1 MPCNR
6 RSNRKSHSNRAPVTF
21 GAWAI
26 ASLCGADSS
35 ISGILLTISRRRLHE
50 FTPDNRVN
58 GSVTIPFRGSH
69 TIPHLFGLMKFY
81 SGGIQDMA
89 DNTNGSKRR
98 GFLSRLL
105 RDEAGNTIAI
115 MAAAVV
121 PVIGLVGGG
130 VDMSRIYLV
139 KTRLQAACDSGTLM
153 GRRVMGGGAWNA
165 NSNKANTEANK
176 MFTANFN
183 SGDYGTT
190 NLTKSFTESSP
201 GVVSGEAS
209 VRVPMALMQVLGS
222 EYKDVEVTCESEL
235 KIPATDVMFVLDTTG
250 SMNDPVAG
258 SGSSEKKI
266 EGLRLA
272 ASCFYE
278 TLTKEN
284 IPAVTAAQCGETSDP
299 QGSSSENRLRFGF
312 VPYAQSVNVGRLL
325 PLNYIAD
332 NWTYQSREAII
343 DEDASGYVPVY
354 GTESAA
360 AQTNATT
367 QNQSDQ
373 NWTGYPTNTY
383 TAPNGTQW
391 ARRVNGRNQG
401 QCDGLNPPGYTGTAQ
416 GTMTLIS
423 QNPDPLEHPNAS
435 LERTYRRV
443 DRSSTTAFRYRY
455 FSNRCNLEYR
465 QQNIVDT
472 TRTFTTLTPI
482 TWRYNTVF
490 SHWEYK
496 PVTFNVS
503 ALKNT
508 GLNAWNTSLQ
518 LPVGNRGANTTV
530 NWTGCIEERKTA
542 RVMDNSPRDN
552 WDPVPSTAQD
562 MDIDS
567 APSTSDPTTQWGP
580 ALPGLL
586 YGREK
591 YNGSNWYYTRDTLIR
606 YTDGTSSENN
616 TDVDTVSGPCPA
628 QSALYKEWT
637 PTQFSSYLDGLTPGG
652 NTYHDIGLLWGARL
666 MSPTGIFSALTDDVD
681 VDVQRHMVF
690 MTDGDTYAQPQTYA
704 AHGLHWW
711 DRRQNDGVTDPT
723 EDWLIDNIDGRS
735 QAICKWI
742 KNKNITLWVI
752 SYGGGVNSYNEA
764 NLQACAT
771 SGKYFSAANTPALIS
786 EFKKIAASISDLRLT
801 E

>member
-1 MPCNR
+1 
-6 RSNRKSHSNRAPVTF
+6 
-21 GAWAI
+21 
-26 ASLCGADSS
+26 
-35 ISGILLTISRRRLHE
+35 
-50 FTPDNRVN
+50 
-58 GSVTIPFRGSH
+58 
-69 TIPHLFGLMKFY
+69 
-81 SGGIQDMA
+81 MA
-89 DNTNGSKRR
+89 DTKHSSKHSS
-98 GFLSRLL
+98 FLTRLL
-105 RDEAGNTIAI
+105 RDQAGNTIAI

-121 PVIGLVGGG
+121 PVLGVVGGG

-139 KTRLQAACDSGTLM
+139 KTRLQAACDAGTLM
-153 GRRVMGGGAWNA
+153 GRRVMGGSAWA
-165 NSNKANTEANK
+165 AHSGKAETEANK
-176 MFTANFN
+176 MFTANFEN
-183 SGDYGTT
+183 GAYGTT
-190 NLTKSFTESSP
+190 NLTKNFTESSP
-201 GVVSGEAS
+201 GVVSGNAS
-209 VRVPMALMQVLGS
+209 VRVPMALMKVLGS

-250 SMNDPVAG
+250 SMGDPVSG
-258 SGSSEKKI
+258 SGSSETKI
-266 EGLRLA
+266 VGLRLA

-284 IPAVTAAQCGETSDP
+284 ITGITAAQCGETADP

-332 NWTYQSREAII
+332 NWTYQSRQAII
-343 DEDASGYVPVY
+343 DEDASDYVPVY
-354 GTESAA
+354 GTESTP

-367 QNQSDQ
+367 QNQSDFS
-373 NWTGYPTNTY
+373 WVGYPTNTY

-391 ARRVNGRNQG
+391 ARRVNGSSQA
-401 QCDGLNPPGYTGTAQ
+401 QCNLISPPGYTGTAQ
-416 GTMTLIS
+416 GTMTLTG
-423 QNPDPLEHPNAS
+423 QNPTTLQYPNDTS
-435 LERTYRRV
+435 LTRTYQRV
-443 DRSSTTAFRYRY
+443 DRYSETAFRYT
-455 FSNRCNLEYR
+455 FSSNRCNLQYR

-472 TRTFTTLTPI
+472 TRTFTTVTPI

-496 PVTFNVS
+496 PVTMNVS

-508 GLNAWNTSLQ
+508 ATNSWNTSLQ

-542 RVMDNSPRDN
+542 RIMDNSPRDN
-552 WDPVPSTAQD
+552 WDPVPSDAQD

-567 APSTSDPTTQWGP
+567 PPSLTDPNSQWGP

-586 YGREK
+586 YAREK
-591 YNGSNWYYTRDTLIR
+591 YDGSNWYYTRDTLIR

-637 PTQFSSYLDGLTPGG
+637 PTQFSTYLNGLNPGG

-666 MSPTGIFSALTDDVD
+666 MSTTGMFSAITDDID
-681 VDVQRHMVF
+681 ADVQRHMVF

-711 DRRQNDGVTDPT
+711 DRRQNDGVSDPT
-723 EDWLIDNIDGRS
+723 QQWLIDNIDGRS

-752 SYGGGVNSYNEA
+752 SYGGGVNAANEA
-764 NLQACAT
+764 NLQNCA
-771 SGKYFSAANTPALIS
+771 SPGKYFSAANTPALVA
-786 EFKKIAASISDLRLT
+786 EFKRIAASISDLRLT